1 MKTEKNA
8 KFLEM
13 LEAVL
18 LKRINDIK
26 HLGIKDVFP
35 LEDWEQLFDK
45 VREYKEVA
53 TKSKNTM
60 TDLSLLA
67 LGDIIDVDINT
78 LFISGSGVED
88 DGKNG
93 KAREFLCVKGHPRD
107 VMSTLAFN
115 MMKDEDTESLIA
127 GAIFLFDKFREA
139 SADNGLVEIHK
150 EEEHYEN
157 NQI

>member
-1 MKTEKNA
+1 MKTGKNA

-53 TKSKNTM
+53 TNSKKTM
-60 TDLSLLA
+60 TNLSILV

-78 LFISGSGVED
+78 LFISGSGFED

-93 KAREFLCVKGHPRD
+93 KAREFLCVRGQPRD
-107 VMSTLAFN
+107 VMSILAYN
-115 MMKDEDTESLIA
+115 MMKYKDVESLIA
-127 GAIFLFDKFREA
+127 GAIFMLDKFREA

>member
-1 MKTEKNA
+1 MKTGKNA

-53 TKSKNTM
+53 TNSKNTM
-60 TDLSLLA
+60 TNLSILV

-78 LFISGSGVED
+78 LFISGSGFED

-93 KAREFLCVKGHPRD
+93 KARELLCVRDQPRD
-107 VMSTLAFN
+107 IMSILAYN
-115 MMKDEDTESLIA
+115 MMKYKDVESLIA
-127 GAIFLFDKFREA
+127 GAIFMLDKFREA